1 MTNTLIMYL
10 VLIRRA
16 LHRRDGGRS
25 AQKFK
30 VCATRYGREQ
40 FLVPA
45 VASMPHE
52 IRVYEVK
59 FREI

>member
-30 VCATRYGREQ
+30 VCAPSTGEQ

-45 VASMPHE
+45 VASTPHE